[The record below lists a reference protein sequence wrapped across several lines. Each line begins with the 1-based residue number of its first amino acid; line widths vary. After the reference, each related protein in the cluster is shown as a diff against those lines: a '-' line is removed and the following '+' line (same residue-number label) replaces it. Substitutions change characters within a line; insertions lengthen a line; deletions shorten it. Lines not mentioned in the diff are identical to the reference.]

1 MSVITPAMLHQFDQD
16 GYLVVENL
24 LDPER
29 DIQPVNDEYSA
40 LLDELT
46 ARWFA
51 EGRIPAT
58 FAGLPL
64 VDRLTRLLQSGQS
77 YVRYLSIALP
87 QTKVTED
94 TPIHLGPAVFNM
106 LRNPRL
112 LDAAEAFLG
121 GEIYCHPVHNI
132 RLKPPEALVPE
143 DFKDNGT
150 ISRTPW
156 HQDQGV
162 ILPEA
167 DQSRIVTVWLP
178 ITDATEE
185 NGCLMVVPRSHRD
198 GLVDHCLSSEK
209 GLHIPPHLISA
220 ERIKPVPVKRGGA
233 LFMDCRTL
241 HASLVNVSD
250 GVRWSFDLR
259 YSVPG
264 QPTGRP
270 AFPGF
275 VARSRQNPTSEL
287 RDAGIWADLWR
298 QTRSRLAAADET
310 PVFNRWKVDGAVCA

>member
-1 MSVITPAMLHQFDQD
+1 MISAAMLRQFEDE
-16 GYLVVENL
+16 GFLVVDDV
-24 LDPER
+24 LDPEA
-29 DIQPVNDEYSA
+29 DIQPIIDEYSA
-40 LLDELT
+40 LLDDLT
-46 ARWFA
+46 AQWCA
-51 EGRIPAT
+51 EGKIPST

-64 VDRLTRLLQSGQS
+64 VERLTRILQSGQS

-87 QTKVTED
+87 QTKVNAD

-121 GEIYCHPVHNI
+121 DEIFCHPVHNI
-132 RLKPPEALVPE
+132 RLKPPEALIPD

-150 ISRTPW
+150 ISKTPW

-167 DQSRIVTVWLP
+167 DQSKILTVWLP

-198 GLVDHCLSSEK
+198 GLIDHCLSSER
-209 GLHIPPHLISA
+209 GLHVPPGLIPSD
-220 ERIKPVPVKRGGA
+220 RIRPVPVRRGGV

-241 HASLVNVSD
+241 HASLINASS

-275 VARSRQNPTSEL
+275 VARSRRDPASEL
-287 RDAGIWADLWR
+287 RDPEIWADLWWQAR
-298 QTRSRLAAADET
+298 ARLAAVDEV